1 MSEPKISLTE
11 DAILDKIKK
20 YKKLRLDKNHIET
33 EMEAIKAELTA
44 EMDIRGITLLEIEDN
59 KVTLS
64 EVSTTRFDS
73 KQLEKEFPEM
83 YKKYTNTTINRRFL
97 IS

>member
-1 MSEPKISLTE
+1 
-11 DAILDKIKK
+11 
-20 YKKLRLDKNHIET
+20 
-33 EMEAIKAELTA
+33 
-44 EMDIRGITLLEIEDN
+44 MDIRGITLLEIEDN

-97 IS
+97 IN